1 MTGSQLSTGHG
12 WLFVTTVERQL
23 VPPRGVMM
31 RARFVAVFAAGTL
44 LLAGCGGS
52 DGPTSA
58 GTQPGGDPDTTTTA
72 QANGGD
78 PAGGTIDCAS
88 ISKDD
93 AATFAIYAQLFAQVR
108 TVDALQGMK
117 AMGFTPEQMAA
128 LLDKFDA
135 LKGSEG
141 EVYGK
146 PDEALVVFRTAND
159 TYAAILAKGDS
170 ATDADFAPLNEL
182 EPDVAAWITAQATIL
197 DALNQACPDL
207 A

>member
-1 MTGSQLSTGHG
+1 MKT
-12 WLFVTTVERQL
+12 
-23 VPPRGVMM
+23 
-31 RARFVAVFAAGTL
+31 RFIAVFAAGTL

-52 DGPTSA
+52 DEPT
-58 GTQPGGDPDTTTTA
+58 GTQAASDPDTTTAVA
-72 QANGGD
+72 QEGGGD
-78 PAGGTIDCAS
+78 SGGGAIDCSS
-88 ISKDD
+88 ITKED

-108 TVDALQGMK
+108 TVDALMGMN
-117 AMGFTPEQMAA
+117 AVGYTPEQMAA
-128 LLDKFDA
+128 LLDTLDG
-135 LKGSEG
+135 LKGTEG

-159 TYAAILAKGDS
+159 TYAAIFAKGDS

-182 EPDVAAWITAQATIL
+182 EPDVAAWINAQASVL